1 MKMNIGT
8 ETSTGSTATPPHMRS
23 RMFERL
29 AIGNTPSHQ
38 PMPANISAEPPIT
51 NATG

>member
-23 RMFERL
+23 RMLERL
-29 AIGNTPSHQ
+29 WIGNTPSIQ
-38 PMPANISAEPPIT
+38 PIQANTSAEPPIT

>member
-8 ETSTGSTATPPHMRS
+8 ETRTGSIATPPHMRS
-23 RMFERL
+23 STLERL
-29 AIGNTPSHQ
+29 LIGKTPSSQ
-38 PMPANISAEPPIT
+38 PMKPNASPMPPIT